1 MIFYAEISAL
11 QMDFLKKN
19 ILRTLLYYDIFRHP
33 LNREEIYSFL
43 PQNSITREEIN
54 SSLEEITAGGQS
66 EIAEKDGFYYL
77 KPNGAYVQARL
88 EKEKYSVR
96 MWKTAYRVTHIIKR
110 FPFVRSVIATG
121 SLSKNSSDSMSDLDF
136 MVITAPHRLWV
147 ARTLLMLFKKTILL
161 NSKKYFC
168 VNYFIASD
176 NMAIEERNI
185 YTATEVVTLKATYN
199 TALLEEFLQK
209 NLWVTDFFPNYTP
222 SDASLHRAGCKVNNN
237 HSILQKVMEL
247 FFPGG
252 MGDRL
257 DEYLR
262 ERTKLYWK
270 RKYAHMAEAER
281 NFRLKSTKT
290 ESKAHPH
297 SVQKTILAMYEEK
310 LKKYDL

>member
-1 MIFYAEISAL
+1 MEIHR
-11 QMDFLKKN
+11 KN

-33 LNREEIYSFL
+33 LNREEIYSFF
-43 PQNSITREEIN
+43 PENSITREEIN
-54 SSLEEITAGGQS
+54 SSLAELTAGGQS
-66 EIAEKDGFYYL
+66 EIGELEGYYYL
-77 KPNGAYVQARL
+77 KPNAAYVQARL
-88 EKEKYSVR
+88 EKEKYSAS

-121 SLSKNSSDSMSDLDF
+121 SLSKNSSDSKSDLDF
-136 MVITAPHRLWV
+136 MVITAPRRLWV
-147 ARTLLMLFKKTILL
+147 ARTLLMLFKKTVLL

-176 NMAIEERNI
+176 NMVIEERNI
-185 YTATEVVTLKATYN
+185 YTATEIVTLKATYN
-199 TALLEEFLQK
+199 TGLLEEFLQK

-222 SDASLHRAGCKVNNN
+222 SDASLHKAGCKVNNN
-237 HSILQKVMEL
+237 HSIGQKMLEL
-247 FFPGG
+247 FFPGRP
-252 MGDRL
+252 GDKL
-257 DEYLR
+257 DDYLR
-262 ERTKLYWK
+262 QMTKRHWK
-270 RKYAHMAEAER
+270 KKYAHLAEAER